1 MILRNERNIIMTEV
15 KALKKAGIQIVKELT
30 ALETSNIASII
41 SEKICGAFPEHNINK
56 TDLSNALSRVN
67 MYLAIFQD
75 NSAAKYYYK
84 NDSIYFEKDIDFN
97 ALDTPAIHECLHFIQ
112 AIKNKN
118 GKLKKLGLYN
128 LNLIKASGLALNEAA
143 VQLMASQANR
153 SFSRLSK
160 IL

>member
-1 MILRNERNIIMTEV
+1 MIQFVNERR
-15 KALKKAGIQIVKELT
+15 ALV
-30 ALETSNIASII
+30 TSNIAYII
-41 SEKICGAFPEHNINK
+41 SEQICGAFTEHYIYNP
-56 TDLSNALSRVN
+56 DLSNALSRVN